1 MEQNNQNNFPSQPPQ
16 NGGGASEKKHL
27 EWVLTN
33 QNEISIKIAK
43 LESNHGHINQ
53 SLSKIEDL
61 LSSSSDK
68 LSLGQ
73 ERLSETLSVQ
83 VNTLVQETR
92 KDIKELSSDFK
103 SELKSCDENFKK
115 EIIVVDDGSTDG
127 SREVLCTLDKNLFN
141 VIYHENNMGKG
152 AAIRTGLKFATGDV
166 IIIQDADLEYDP
178 SEYDKLLKPIIMG
191 KADVVYGSR
200 FRSGE
205 AARVLYYWHMK
216 GNMFLTWLSN
226 MLTNLNLTDMET
238 GYKVFRKEILDQFI
252 IQEDRFGIE
261 PEITAKI
268 AKIKP
273 KIRIFEV
280 GISYYGRTY
289 EEGKKITWK
298 DGVKAIY
305 VIVKYNI
312 FPSRN
317 SIISS

>member
-1 MEQNNQNNFPSQPPQ
+1 MSKSFKFVLFGALRKINEQICAYSRFITYGRSREDFMKLTIIIPCYN
-16 NGGGASEKKHL
+16 EKRD
-27 EWVLTN
+27 
-33 QNEISIKIAK
+33 I
-43 LESNHGHINQ
+43 
-53 SLSKIEDL
+53 
-61 LSSSSDK
+61 
-68 LSLGQ
+68 
-73 ERLSETLSVQ
+73 LSVLKN
-83 VNTLVQETR
+83 V
-92 KDIKELSSDFK
+92 
-103 SELKSCDENFKK
+103 LKSTNFKK

-152 AAIRTGLKFATGDV
+152 AAIRTGLKYATGDV
-166 IIIQDADLEYDP
+166 IIIQDADLEYAP
-178 SEYDKLLKPIIMG
+178 SEYNKLLKPIIMG

-216 GNMFLTWLSN
+216 GNMFLTFLSN

-238 GYKVFRKEILDQFI
+238 GYKVFRKEILDQFT

-298 DGVKAIY
+298 DGVRAIY

-312 FPSRN
+312 FQSRN

>member
-1 MEQNNQNNFPSQPPQ
+1 MSKSFKFVLFGALRKINEQICAYSRFITYGRSREDFMKLTIIIPCYN
-16 NGGGASEKKHL
+16 EK
-27 EWVLTN
+27 
-33 QNEISIKIAK
+33 QDI
-43 LESNHGHINQ
+43 
-53 SLSKIEDL
+53 
-61 LSSSSDK
+61 
-68 LSLGQ
+68 
-73 ERLSETLSVQ
+73 LSVLKN
-83 VNTLVQETR
+83 V
-92 KDIKELSSDFK
+92 
-103 SELKSCDENFKK
+103 LKSTNFKK

-152 AAIRTGLKFATGDV
+152 AAIRTGLKYATGDV

-216 GNMFLTWLSN
+216 GNMFLTFLSN
-226 MLTNLNLTDMET
+226 MSTNLNLTDMET

-298 DGVKAIY
+298 DGVRAIY

>member
-1 MEQNNQNNFPSQPPQ
+1 VKLTIIIPCFN
-16 NGGGASEKKHL
+16 EK
-27 EWVLTN
+27 
-33 QNEISIKIAK
+33 QDI
-43 LESNHGHINQ
+43 
-53 SLSKIEDL
+53 
-61 LSSSSDK
+61 
-68 LSLGQ
+68 
-73 ERLSETLSVQ
+73 LSVLKN
-83 VNTLVQETR
+83 V
-92 KDIKELSSDFK
+92 
-103 SELKSCDENFKK
+103 LKSTNFKK

-127 SREVLCTLDKNLFN
+127 SRELLCTLDKNLFN

-152 AAIRTGLKFATGDV
+152 AAIRTGLQYATGDV
-166 IIIQDADLEYDP
+166 IILQDADLEYDP

-200 FRSGE
+200 FRNGE
-205 AARVLYYWHMK
+205 ATRVLYYWHMK

-238 GYKVFRKEILDQFI
+238 GYKVFRKEILDQFT

-298 DGVKAIY
+298 DGFRAIY

-312 FPSRN
+312 FTSRN

>member
-1 MEQNNQNNFPSQPPQ
+1 
-16 NGGGASEKKHL
+16 
-27 EWVLTN
+27 
-33 QNEISIKIAK
+33 
-43 LESNHGHINQ
+43 
-53 SLSKIEDL
+53 
-61 LSSSSDK
+61 
-68 LSLGQ
+68 
-73 ERLSETLSVQ
+73 
-83 VNTLVQETR
+83 
-92 KDIKELSSDFK
+92 
-103 SELKSCDENFKK
+103 
-115 EIIVVDDGSTDG
+115 
-127 SREVLCTLDKNLFN
+127 
-141 VIYHENNMGKG
+141 
-152 AAIRTGLKFATGDV
+152 
-166 IIIQDADLEYDP
+166 
-178 SEYDKLLKPIIMG
+178 
-191 KADVVYGSR
+191 
-200 FRSGE
+200 
-205 AARVLYYWHMK
+205 MK

-238 GYKVFRKEILDQFI
+238 GYKVFRKEILDQFT

-268 AKIKP
+268 SKIKP